1 MVWSRRK
8 AISGLVAMAGM
19 LTAFSFAPVQAQ
31 QVTASGKVRRVNPS
45 DGKITIMHGEIVEL
59 KLPAMTLVYRVE
71 PQLIQEIQPGDQ
83 VTFTVVRQNGDYV
96 IIEIRKG

>member
-1 MVWSRRK
+1 MVWTRRK
-8 AISGLVAMAGM
+8 AMSGLVALAGM
-19 LTAFSFAPVQAQ
+19 LTVSSFAPVQAQ
-31 QVTASGKVRRVNPS
+31 QATASGKVRRVNPS
-45 DGKITIMHGEIVEL
+45 AGKITIMHGEIVEL
-59 KLPAMTLVYRVE
+59 KLPAMTLVYRIE

>member
-8 AISGLVAMAGM
+8 AISGLVVMAGI
-19 LTAFSFAPVQAQ
+19 LTAFSFAPVRAQ
-31 QVTASGKVRRVNPS
+31 QATASGKVRRVNPS

-71 PQLIQEIQPGDQ
+71 PQLIQGIQPGDQ
-83 VTFTVVRQNGDYV
+83 VTFTVVRRNGDYV